1 MGIEIIISTLVLGAI
16 GFIGWLIRSR
26 FSMLDDLDRR
36 VNTLEVKFDILGDI
50 VNTLHEVKTDIAVIK
65 TKLESTS

>member
-1 MGIEIIISTLVLGAI
+1 MGVEAIITTCVLGAL

-26 FSMLDDLDRR
+26 FSMLDSLDKR
-36 VNTLEVKFDILGDI
+36 VNTLEVKFDVLGDI

-65 TKLESTS
+65 TKLENLN

>member
-1 MGIEIIISTLVLGAI
+1 MGVEVIISTIVLGAM

-26 FSMLDDLDRR
+26 FSMLDSIDKR

-65 TKLESTS
+65 IKLESK